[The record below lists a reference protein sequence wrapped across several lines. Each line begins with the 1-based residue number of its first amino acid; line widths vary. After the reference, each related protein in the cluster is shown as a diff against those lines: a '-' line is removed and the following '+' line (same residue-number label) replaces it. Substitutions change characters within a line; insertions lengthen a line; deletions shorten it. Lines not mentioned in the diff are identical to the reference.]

1 MNARDF
7 LGCFGFRC
15 FCSCASK
22 TKAHPLPTGF
32 PQTIPSHESAFS
44 CEYSCSLWSTVGRGS
59 SQHVTVWVGRKRGA
73 RTKAHWVTM
82 GPSRTVLRAI
92 RTDVTIRYIFIRTH
106 SHELDTENESMNGRE
121 RGIGS
126 AHEATGRGGEGGRRD
141 EKFRYR
147 YASPPPGWRSSS
159 SSSGPSSKLRA

>member
-1 MNARDF
+1 MQEILMLFASMNARDF

-22 TKAHPLPTGF
+22 TKAQPLPTGF
-32 PQTIPSHESAFS
+32 PQPVPS
-44 CEYSCSLWSTVGRGS
+44 EYSCSLWSTLGREA

-73 RTKAHWVTM
+73 RTKAHRVTM

-92 RTDVTIRYIFIRTH
+92 RADVTIRYIFIHTH

-147 YASPPPGWRSSS
+147 LPLTQHKR
-159 SSSGPSSKLRA
+159 KR